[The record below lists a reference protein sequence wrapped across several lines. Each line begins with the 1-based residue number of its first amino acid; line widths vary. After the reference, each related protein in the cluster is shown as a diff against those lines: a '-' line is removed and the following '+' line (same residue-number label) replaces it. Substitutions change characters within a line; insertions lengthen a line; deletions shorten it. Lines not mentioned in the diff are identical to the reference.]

1 MPTGLLPLD
10 MPVADFI
17 KLAETR
23 LMTLP
28 KEQHQPCYLFKTQL
42 LVVMSSQST
51 RHPPFKLLYVRTLV
65 EAYLHELMAER
76 TEEVLDKLP
85 SIFVQMK

>member
-10 MPVADFI
+10 MPVDDFI
-17 KLAETR
+17 KRAESR
-23 LMTLP
+23 LKTPP

-42 LVVMSSQST
+42 LAVMASQST

-65 EAYLHELMAER
+65 EAYLHQLMAER
-76 TEEVLDKLP
+76 TKEVVDKLP
-85 SIFVQMK
+85 LIFVQMK

>member
-23 LMTLP
+23 LQTLP
-28 KEQHQPCYLFKTQL
+28 KDQHQPCYLLKTQL
-42 LVVMSSQST
+42 LAVMASQST
-51 RHPPFKLLYVRTLV
+51 RHPHFKLLYVRTLV
-65 EAYLHELMAER
+65 EAYLHQLIAGR
-76 TEEVLDKLP
+76 VLFVCVWLP
-85 SIFVQMK
+85 SIIKQMR